1 MVPYTFHLR
10 DDAGDARTFEIELF
24 ARDVEAVGHARRLLD
39 ERPRYA
45 IVEVVEGERRVG
57 DVARHGRSADIPGAA
72 A

>member
-24 ARDVEAVGHARRLLD
+24 ARDTEAVGYARRLLN

-45 IVEVVEGERRVG
+45 IVEVVEGDRPVG
-57 DVARHGRSADIPGAA
+57 DVARPGRHAHNSGAGA
-72 A
+72 